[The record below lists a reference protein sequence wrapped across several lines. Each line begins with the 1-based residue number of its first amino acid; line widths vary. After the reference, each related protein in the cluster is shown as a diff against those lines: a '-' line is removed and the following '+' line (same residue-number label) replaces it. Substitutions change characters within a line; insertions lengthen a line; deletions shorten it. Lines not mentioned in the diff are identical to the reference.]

1 MKLYYNLI
9 LACLIPA
16 LAGCEQLGLGT
27 PAAQLAREE
36 EEGKAIGG
44 GCRQAGRGLEDC
56 YQVNRRA
63 PKAAIY
69 SGWRDMDVYMRENNL
84 SIANSEPQ
92 KQQPPQTLPL
102 PKLVPQGD
110 AQPPEPAQ
118 TNNSPVQKQSTSPPA
133 PVPAKR
139 AIKS

>member
-1 MKLYYNLI
+1 MKLFYGLI
-9 LACLIPA
+9 LLFLIPV
-16 LAGCEQLGLGT
+16 LAGCEQLGLET
-27 PAAQLAREE
+27 PAAQMARDEA
-36 EEGKAIGG
+36 EGKAIGG

-84 SIANSEPQ
+84 GVASSEPQ
-92 KQQPPQTLPL
+92 MQPPQAPPQPKILPQSA
-102 PKLVPQGD
+102 V
-110 AQPPEPAQ
+110 QPPEPTQ
-118 TNNSPVQKQSTSPPA
+118 DNSSPAQKQSTSRPA
-133 PVPAKR
+133 STPAKR